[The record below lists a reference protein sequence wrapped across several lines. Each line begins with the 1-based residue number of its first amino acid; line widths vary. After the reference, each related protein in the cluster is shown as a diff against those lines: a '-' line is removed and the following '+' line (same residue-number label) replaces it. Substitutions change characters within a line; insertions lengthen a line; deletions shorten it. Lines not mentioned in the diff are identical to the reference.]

1 MWDSRPWYSQ
11 IDQREQMEWERRE
24 WKRREIESEKTDYE
38 RWLDRRFNRADGP
51 VEKLKKS

>member
-11 IDQREQMEWERRE
+11 VDQREQMEWERRE

-38 RWLDRRFNRADGP
+38 RWLDQKFNRTDGP